1 MHFLPILLSATQ
13 APTVSTT
20 DVQGIMSAVTSQFS
34 ISNITT
40 FLAYIIGACVAFVFL
55 WWAVRKAWRA
65 ILAATTR
72 GKAKI

>member
-1 MHFLPILLSATQ
+1 MIPALYFLSST
-13 APTVSTT
+13 APEVSTS
-20 DVQGIMSAVTSQFS
+20 DVQSIMTAVTNQFS
-34 ISNITT
+34 VANITT

-55 WWAVRKAWRA
+55 WWAVRKAWKA

>member
-1 MHFLPILLSATQ
+1 MGALMFLTLTNP
-13 APTVSTT
+13 PTVSTS
-20 DVQGIMSAVTSQFS
+20 DISGIMSAVTDQFS
-34 ISNITT
+34 VANITS
-40 FLAYIIGACVAFVFL
+40 FLAYIIGASVAFVFL